1 MILVLLSFFIFAKD
15 PISLQPEKE
24 MPKAPQNNELDL
36 KQFKNVELK
45 KESKPFN
52 PSSVCTSTAGVEY
65 KAGTESYDSCLREQ
79 NRYTPPGYDPY
90 KKNK

>member
-1 MILVLLSFFIFAKD
+1 MILILLSLFISAKD

-24 MPKAPQNNELDL
+24 VPKASQKNELNL
-36 KQFKNVELK
+36 EQYKNIELK
-45 KESKPFN
+45 KEPKPFV

-79 NRYTPPGYDPY
+79 NRYTPPGYNP
-90 KKNK
+90 NKINK

>member
-1 MILVLLSFFIFAKD
+1 MILILLSLFVFAKD

-24 MPKAPQNNELDL
+24 IPKAPQKNELDL
-36 KQFKNVELK
+36 KQYKNIELK
-45 KESKPFN
+45 KESKSLV
-52 PSSVCTSTAGVEY
+52 PSGVCTSTAGVEY

-79 NRYTPPGYDPY
+79 NRYTPPGYNLY